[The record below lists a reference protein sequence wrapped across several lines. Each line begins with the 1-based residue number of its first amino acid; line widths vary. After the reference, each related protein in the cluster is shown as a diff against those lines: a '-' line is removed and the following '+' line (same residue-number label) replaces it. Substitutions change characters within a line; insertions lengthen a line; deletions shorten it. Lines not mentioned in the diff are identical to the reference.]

1 MTITFTEEDE
11 GLASTDV
18 RRVTKRISML
28 RGLSSRTISVGDV
41 IAVDEQEEDD
51 DSDDDAP
58 PNIASKISRDISRR
72 LSVAH
77 IPVADLED
85 EDTSH
90 ITPKST
96 EPADKIDRAYDSTTS
111 KGAEGGLFRA
121 SMNAIRKSHHEARQ
135 IRTALILLG
144 LFTDKDLYR
153 DWISVFYAVN
163 KELELKMKSPQFE
176 SGQAGN
182 ELKILKELQKLGE
195 TYYFSELY
203 EKDLKYLYG
212 VSTQS
217 QLETKINDCLANK
230 SNAQDFRLYV
240 SKMTKASEIAG
251 ALFDLWGV
259 FIVGGGATAKQ
270 RASKMC
276 GDKGVNVYQNVS
288 GPGREKRKRDFIVF
302 WDSLAAPASDE
313 FGTIED
319 SADVCM
325 RKMNATIKDLS
336 ANPWWLKY
344 LSAMSLAVAVGIG
357 AVAYKV
363 FMPKN

>member
-1 MTITFTEEDE
+1 MTITFTDEDE

-176 SGQAGN
+176 SGR
-182 ELKILKELQKLGE
+182 
-195 TYYFSELY
+195 
-203 EKDLKYLYG
+203 
-212 VSTQS
+212 
-217 QLETKINDCLANK
+217 LAT
-230 SNAQDFRLYV
+230 S
-240 SKMTKASEIAG
+240 
-251 ALFDLWGV
+251 
-259 FIVGGGATAKQ
+259 
-270 RASKMC
+270 
-276 GDKGVNVYQNVS
+276 
-288 GPGREKRKRDFIVF
+288 
-302 WDSLAAPASDE
+302 
-313 FGTIED
+313 
-319 SADVCM
+319 
-325 RKMNATIKDLS
+325 
-336 ANPWWLKY
+336 
-344 LSAMSLAVAVGIG
+344 
-357 AVAYKV
+357 
-363 FMPKN
+363 